1 MLLCVWLSAEP
12 EGTCLRTGP
21 KLRRAR
27 ERRSAVPQGLPIGP
41 RQSATSRCH
50 PAWRATLEGVE
61 MLLIVLQSWSEIA
74 VVRVSFAVHRGR

>member
-21 KLRRAR
+21 ELRRAR
-27 ERRSAVPQGLPIGP
+27 ERRSAVPHGLPTDP

-50 PAWRATLEGVE
+50 PAWRATLGGVE